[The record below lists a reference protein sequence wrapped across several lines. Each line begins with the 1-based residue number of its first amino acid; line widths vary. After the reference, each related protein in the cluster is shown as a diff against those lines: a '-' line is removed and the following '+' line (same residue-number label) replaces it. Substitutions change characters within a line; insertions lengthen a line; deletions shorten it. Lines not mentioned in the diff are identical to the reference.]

1 MPKIIIWLVVITLSA
16 VLLSSCITTKR
27 TYQGAGV
34 GGALGAVAGA
44 LIDGNNRWRGALL
57 GGVIGAVMGGTVT
70 ELASRASRE
79 AAENGKPV
87 AYESSDGWNR
97 VEASPVDYDSNADCN
112 EIREKT
118 WKRGRLV
125 KDETKRVCDG

>member
-1 MPKIIIWLVVITLSA
+1 MPKIIIWLIVITLSA
-16 VLLSSCITTKR
+16 VLLSSCITTNR

-57 GGVIGAVMGGTVT
+57 GGVIGAVLGGTVT

-79 AAENGKPV
+79 AARNGKPV
-87 AYESSDGWNR
+87 AYESSNGWNR
-97 VEASPVDYDSNADCN
+97 VEASPVDYDSNANCN
-112 EIREKT
+112 EIREKV
-118 WKRGRLV
+118 WKGGQLV
-125 KDETKRVCDG
+125 KDETKEVCGG